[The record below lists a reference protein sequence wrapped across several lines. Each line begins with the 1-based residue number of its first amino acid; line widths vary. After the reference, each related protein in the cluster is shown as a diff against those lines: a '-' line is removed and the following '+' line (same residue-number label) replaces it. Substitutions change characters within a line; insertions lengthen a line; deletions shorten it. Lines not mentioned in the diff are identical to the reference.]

1 MTNGDTLAPPLCGG
15 VPPRPLRGPNPDAA
29 GAAEEAFRRG
39 SGGTR
44 MVGTGLFLLALGI
57 APPVRAQGDG
67 REIRLDVA
75 RDTWLSNVGPEAD
88 GSNGA
93 APRLKAKS
101 IQEMSLIDVDTSR
114 LKGRVIES
122 ATLHLKSAGE
132 PRLRRIT
139 VSTVAA
145 PWVEGTAT
153 SYEHQPGSSTHNHRV
168 HPDVPWTLDGGDL
181 CRVILGQGGTIW
193 SSREASPPDREG
205 WQAIAVAPEVIAAR
219 AAGIGE
225 GFLVFDDTGSEWS
238 RDGDKFTYKLFPNRF
253 VFSKDSNRSSAP
265 YLTVRLGAEDR
276 RPPATPGDLEVD
288 ANDLPAGEAWAS
300 WTTPR
305 DDGPSGT
312 IGFVATVDGR
322 PIPRYLIP
330 PAGPVGG
337 RERIHLRDLN
347 LAAGATVR
355 LSVRAVDAAG
365 NIGPAAEDAVKVS
378 ARRPKSLPAD
388 GPKPSEARGN
398 NPKLGGAEVA
408 IVDELDKVDPVRGT
422 TIPATPDG
430 YLTANRLWNA
440 RENRIRLHAARNEF
454 VAFQIVVRD
463 GRLEVTPSLTFSKG
477 AAPRVEFGRY
487 GLVPAAGGPLPDPI
501 VPLASARR
509 SVQGRTSQSLHAE
522 LYVSHDAEAGEHEGA
537 LTLKSGAQTLAIDV
551 TLTVWDFTLPDSL
564 SFLPEMNCYDLP
576 DDERSYYRLAHTHR
590 TVLNRVPYHHNGRV
604 ADGFAPRWDG
614 KTLGWEA
621 WDRRFGPLLDG
632 SAFADLPRKG
642 VPLECFYLPM
652 FENWP
657 TPMEENYNGSY
668 WADEAFPERY
678 RRAFVEVARQ
688 FAAHAN
694 ANGWDDTFFQ
704 CYFNGKID
712 FKRNGWSRGTCP
724 WLLDEPANFQD
735 YWALRYFGRAFHEG
749 VSKAPGPAKLVF
761 RADISRPEW
770 QRDVLDGVLDYNV
783 VGGAFRR
790 YRRLVFDRKEAQ
802 GQVALE
808 YGSANAVEDSNV
820 QPAVWSLDIWS
831 LGLDGV
837 LPWQTIGDAGS
848 WDKADALSLLYPPRP
863 GDDGPIPSIRL
874 KAFRRGQQDV
884 EYLTLYAL
892 ATGEPRWAVGQRVR
906 EALGLVAQRKGT
918 GSGGEDAGVMHYGR
932 LRPGDL
938 WALRTRVGRALSA
951 MKPAPK
957 AKIVDLRTPPREGR

>member
-1 MTNGDTLAPPLCGG
+1 MTGDTLAPPLCG
-15 VPPRPLRGPNPDAA
+15 RNPNAA
-29 GAAEEAFRRG
+29 GAAGSAFRRG
-39 SGGTR
+39 SSGTR
-44 MVGTGLFLLALGI
+44 GFGAGLAVLLVLGV
-57 APPVRAQGDG
+57 APTVRAQGDG
-67 REIRLDVA
+67 QEIRLDVT

-101 IQEMSLIDVDTSR
+101 IQEMSLIDIDTSR

-139 VSTVAA
+139 VSTVGA
-145 PWVEGTAT
+145 PWIEGTAT
-153 SYEHQPGSSTHNHRV
+153 NYEHQPGSSTHNHRV

-181 CRVILGQGGTIW
+181 CRVILGQGGTVW
-193 SSREASPPDREG
+193 SSREASPPDRDG
-205 WQAIAVAPEVIAAR
+205 WQAIAVDPKVVAAR

-238 RDGDKFTYKLFPNRF
+238 REGEKFTYRVFPNRF
-253 VFSKDSNRSSAP
+253 AFSRNSNRSSAP

-276 RPPATPGDLEVD
+276 RPPAAPGELKVD
-288 ANDLPAGEAWAS
+288 AGDLPAGEAWVS

-305 DDGPSGT
+305 DDGPAGT
-312 IGFVATVDGR
+312 IGYVATVDGK
-322 PIPRYLIP
+322 PVPRYLIP
-330 PAGPVGG
+330 MAGTVGN
-337 RERIHLRDLN
+337 RERMHLRDLN
-347 LAAGATVR
+347 LAAGATIR
-355 LSVRAVDAAG
+355 LSVRAGDAAG
-365 NIGPAAEDAVKVS
+365 NVGRAAEVVARVS
-378 ARRPKSLPAD
+378 GRRPKPLPDPVATPGKVP
-388 GPKPSEARGN
+388 GPLPTLAGSG
-398 NPKLGGAEVA
+398 VA
-408 IVDELDKVDPVRGT
+408 ILDELDKVDPSRNSFV
-422 TIPATPDG
+422 PAPAAPRD
-430 YLTANRLWNA
+430 YVAANHLWNA
-440 RENRIRLHAARNEF
+440 KENRIRLHAARNEF
-454 VAFQIVVRD
+454 VAFQVVF
-463 GRLEVTPSLTFSKG
+463 GAMIEVTPSLTFEG
-477 AAPRVEFGRY
+477 AGPGAPSVAFGKY
-487 GLVPAAGGPLPDPI
+487 ELIKDGLLPDPI
-501 VPLASARR
+501 VPTNGLPTTPL
-509 SVQGRTSQSLHAE
+509 GLHVE
-522 LYVSHDAEAGEHEGA
+522 LYVPHDARSGEQIGV
-537 LTLKSGAQTLAIDV
+537 LTLKSRGDTLKIDV
-551 TLTVWDFTLPDSL
+551 TLTVWDFTLPDHL

-576 DDERSYYRLAHTHR
+576 ADERAYYRLAHRHR
-590 TVLNRVPYHHNGRV
+590 TVLNRVPYSHRGNV
-604 ADGFAPRWDG
+604 AEGFAPKWDG
-614 KTLGWEA
+614 KTLGWDA

-657 TPMEENYNGSY
+657 TSMAGNYNGSY

-694 ANGWDDTFFQ
+694 AKGWGDTFFQ
-704 CYFNGKID
+704 CYFNGKVD

-749 VSKAPGPAKLVF
+749 VSQAPGRAKLVF
-761 RADISRPEW
+761 RCDISRPEW

-790 YRRLVFDRKEAQ
+790 YRRTVLDRKEAS

-808 YGSANAVEDSNV
+808 YGSANAIEDSNV
-820 QPAVWSLDIWS
+820 QPAAWSLDIWS

-837 LPWQTIGDAGS
+837 LPWQTIGEAGS
-848 WDKADALSLLYPPRP
+848 WAKADALSLFYPPRP
-863 GDDGPIPSIRL
+863 GDDGPIPSVRL

-884 EYLTLYAL
+884 EYLTLYAI
-892 ATGEPRWAVGQRVR
+892 ATGEPRWAVGERVR
-906 EALGLVAQRKGT
+906 EALGLAAERKGT
-918 GSGGEDAGVMHYGR
+918 GSGGEDAGVMHYGK

-938 WALRTRVGRALSA
+938 WALRTRVGRALSEL
-951 MKPAPK
+951 KPAPK
-957 AKIVDLRTPPREGR
+957 AKLVDLRTPPREGR